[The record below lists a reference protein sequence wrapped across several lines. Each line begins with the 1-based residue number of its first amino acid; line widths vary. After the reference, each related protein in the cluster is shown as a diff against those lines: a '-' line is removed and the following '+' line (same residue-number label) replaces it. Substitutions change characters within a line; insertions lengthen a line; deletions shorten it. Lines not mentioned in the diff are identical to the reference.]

1 MSTCDDFEKEKN
13 EERILFTKIS
23 EIDTVTGNDRKILNQ
38 IVLDSQEIEHDFIV
52 IAGSPI
58 PMLIGTDWKA
68 WVRELEEATGK
79 PVIAMNTKGFLTYE
93 EGEKAG
99 FSGIGKK
106 IFQTGKKRKSCEYYW
121 GYVFVRLDRGQ
132 ADKLKKQPAKTI
144 R

>member
-1 MSTCDDFEKEKN
+1 M
-13 EERILFTKIS
+13 
-23 EIDTVTGNDRKILNQ
+23 TGNDRKILNQ

-93 EGEKAG
+93 EEV
-99 FSGIGKK
+99 FLELEKK

>member
-13 EERILFTKIS
+13 ERNAFYLQRYQKF
-23 EIDTVTGNDRKILNQ
+23 DTVTGNDRKILNQ

-79 PVIAMNTKGFLTYE
+79 P
-93 EGEKAG
+93 GEL
-99 FSGIGKK
+99 
-106 IFQTGKKRKSCEYYW
+106 R
-121 GYVFVRLDRGQ
+121 
-132 ADKLKKQPAKTI
+132 
-144 R
+144 